1 MEKKKPIKHPPKKR
15 GRPPKIKRS
24 DLSKPPMTEEEMVK
38 SMVDTELQ
46 DIKKQRVAKK
56 LTKQHKDFLVRF
68 AMTHNKARSVIEA
81 GLGKTKDGGVKDWGN
96 LNIEANIILRNPVAQ
111 QYLTELHRDIF
122 KAGVHTLEKAIEESY
137 NFYLQLKEQK
147 SNREANV
154 AYDRYVMLCGFA
166 RVQPQVSINTQYV
179 SDKPITINY
188 VKPDENN
195 NITNE

>member
-1 MEKKKPIKHPPKKR
+1 MTNKDKPFKHPPKKR
-15 GRPPKIKRS
+15 GRPPKVKRS
-24 DLSKPPMTEEEMVK
+24 DLSKSPMTEEEMLK
-38 SMVDTELQ
+38 AMVDTELE
-46 DIKKQRVAKK
+46 DIKKQRAAKK

-68 AMTHNKARSVIEA
+68 AISHNKSRSLIEA
-81 GLGKTKDGGVKDWGN
+81 GMGENKNGELKEWTN
-96 LNIEANIILRNPVAQ
+96 LNRDANIILRNPVAQ
-111 QYLTELHRDIF
+111 QYLIELHKEIF
-122 KAGVHTLEKAIEESY
+122 KAGAHTLEKAIEESY
-137 NFYLQLKEQK
+137 NFYLELKEQK

-195 NITNE
+195 KD